1 MKERTKAL
9 AIPRP
14 VKRKV
19 AERDSVDGW
28 PCCIWCGRPAPVRA
42 PLAFSCAHYISRA
55 QGGLGIPENI
65 LTLCFDCHSEYDAT
79 EGRDDLRDYF
89 RAYLSKKYPD
99 WQEDKLVYKKQ
110 ERNGCNE

>member
-1 MKERTKAL
+1 MKERTQAL

-14 VKRKV
+14 VKQKV

-28 PCCIWCGRPAPVRA
+28 PCCLWCGRPAPTRT

-65 LTLCFDCHSEYDAT
+65 LTLCPICHAEYDAT
-79 EGRDDLRDYF
+79 ENRADLREF
-89 RAYLSKKYPD
+89 FKAYLSKKYPD
-99 WQEDKLVYKKQ
+99 WQEELLVYKKQ
-110 ERNGCNE
+110 GGG

>member
-14 VKRKV
+14 VKQKV
-19 AERDSVDGW
+19 AERDSMGGW
-28 PCCIWCGRPAPVRA
+28 PCCIWCGRPAPPPA

-65 LTLCFDCHSEYDAT
+65 LTLCPGCHDEYDAT
-79 EGRDDLRDYF
+79 ENRQVMREFFKAWLI
-89 RAYLSKKYPD
+89 KKYPD
-99 WQEDKLVYKKQ
+99 WQEDKLVYKK
-110 ERNGCNE
+110 